1 MRNINCIILL
11 CLAISGC
18 AVAKFQ
24 SGSSVDIKAFTD
36 NADNCIHMS
45 GEWDSNLPKERQVE
59 IEKSVDNYCGKA
71 KEQKEKLKIKY
82 KNDPA
87 VENILNSYDFS

>member
-1 MRNINCIILL
+1 MRVMNGMVLL
-11 CLAISGC
+11 CLVISGC
-18 AVAKFQ
+18 ASNITTAP
-24 SGSSVDIKAFTD
+24 SRDIKAFTD

-59 IEKSVDNYCGKA
+59 IEKSVDNYCAKA

-87 VENILNSYDFS
+87 VEKILNRYDFS

>member
-1 MRNINCIILL
+1 M
-11 CLAISGC
+11 
-18 AVAKFQ
+18 
-24 SGSSVDIKAFTD
+24 
-36 NADNCIHMS
+36 
-45 GEWDSNLPKERQVE
+45 E

-87 VENILNSYDFS
+87 VEKILNRYDFS